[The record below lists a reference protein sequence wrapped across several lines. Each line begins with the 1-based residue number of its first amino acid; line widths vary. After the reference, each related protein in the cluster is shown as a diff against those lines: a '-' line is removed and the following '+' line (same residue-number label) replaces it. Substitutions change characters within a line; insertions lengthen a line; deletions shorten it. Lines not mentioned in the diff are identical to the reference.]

1 MDNKTLVLT
10 LILMGIAALSSTSIL
25 LSYKAYAVVT
35 STTTMS
41 SGTTVSG
48 GPKTDVK
55 VQVGGG
61 NYTYPLMGYKPQKVE
76 IKVGDSVVWN
86 APTNAPQEPH
96 TVTFVLDNKTMTTS
110 DTPFAVP
117 SSTNFMSLPPGAN
130 SQPTTIPGKNGMN
143 TIVASNARAYSPT
156 IVDSTGKVRMAS
168 PNAVFTLMGDEKYVN
183 SGWLAPK
190 GSPFPGSSD
199 TFSVTFQ
206 KAGTYPYI
214 CILHPWM
221 SGQVVV
227 K

>member
-1 MDNKTLVLT
+1 MNSRVLVFT
-10 LILMGIAALSSTSIL
+10 IILVSVL
-25 LSYKAYAVVT
+25 AVVSSSSIILNYRAQAVTSATT
-35 STTTMS
+35 STITMG
-41 SGTTVSG
+41 GT
-48 GPKTDVK
+48 KTDAK

-61 NYTYPLMGYKPQKVE
+61 NNTYPLMGYRPQKVE

-86 APTNAPQEPH
+86 APSNAPQEPH

-110 DTPFAVP
+110 DTPFGV
-117 SSTNFMSLPPGAN
+117 STSTNFMSLPPGAN
-130 SQPTTIPGKNGMN
+130 SQPTTIPGKSGMN

-156 IVDSTGKVRMAS
+156 IIDSTGKVRMAP
-168 PNAVFTLMGDEKYVN
+168 PNAMFTLMGDEKYVN

-199 TFSVTFQ
+199 TFSLTFQ
-206 KAGTYPYI
+206 KAGTYPYL

-221 SGQVVV
+221 AGQVVV

>member
-1 MDNKTLVLT
+1 MNNRALVFT
-10 LILMGIAALSSTSIL
+10 LILVSVLAVVSSTSIIL
-25 LSYKAYAVVT
+25 NYRAQAVTPATT
-35 STTTMS
+35 STITMG
-41 SGTTVSG
+41 GTN
-48 GPKTDVK
+48 TDAK

-61 NYTYPLMGYKPQKVE
+61 NNTYPLMGYKPQMVE

-86 APTNAPQEPH
+86 APSNAPQEPH

-110 DTPFAVP
+110 DTPFAI
-117 SSTNFMSLPPGAN
+117 STSTNFMSLPPGAN

-143 TIVASNARAYSPT
+143 TIVASNARVYSPT
-156 IVDSTGKVRMAS
+156 IIDSTGKVRMAP
-168 PNAVFTLMGDEKYVN
+168 PNAIFTLMGDEKYVN

-199 TFSVTFQ
+199 TFSLTFQ
-206 KAGTYPYI
+206 KAGTYTYL

-221 SGQVVV
+221 AGQVVV

>member
-1 MDNKTLVLT
+1 MSNWAIVFT
-10 LILMGIAALSSTSIL
+10 LILVSVLAVVSSSSIL
-25 LSYKAYAVVT
+25 NYRAQAVT
-35 STTTMS
+35 SATTSTITAG
-41 SGTTVSG
+41 GT
-48 GPKTDVK
+48 KTDAK

-61 NYTYPLMGYKPQKVE
+61 NSTYPLMGFKPQKVD

-86 APTNAPQEPH
+86 VPSNAPQEPH

-110 DTPFAVP
+110 DTPFAV
-117 SSTNFMSLPPGAN
+117 SNSTNFMSLPPGAN

-143 TIVASNARAYSPT
+143 TIVASNARVYSPT
-156 IVDSTGKVRMAS
+156 IIDSTGKVRMAP
-168 PNAVFTLMGDEKYVN
+168 PNAMFTLTGNEKYVN

-206 KAGTYPYI
+206 KAGTYTYL

-221 SGQVVV
+221 AGLVVV